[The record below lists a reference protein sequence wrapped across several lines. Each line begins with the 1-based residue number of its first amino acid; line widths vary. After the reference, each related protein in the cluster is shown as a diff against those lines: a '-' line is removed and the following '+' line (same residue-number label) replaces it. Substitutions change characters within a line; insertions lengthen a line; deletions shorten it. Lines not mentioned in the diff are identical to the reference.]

1 MVDRLVININRCSR
15 LNNLPI
21 IHNEN
26 PVTHS
31 QGFLLVVCDKDKGN
45 AQTLLQFPQLILH
58 VRTQLQIQSRQRLIQ
73 QNDPWLIN
81 DCPRNGYTL
90 ALAARQFANRTA
102 LKTFQLNHFQHFCN
116 PLLNFFFINLAQTQR
131 KGNIFKNIH
140 MRKQC
145 IGLKNRV
152 NVSFISRNI
161 IDADAIKKNIP
172 VCRVQK
178 TGNNVQNR

>member
-1 MVDRLVININRCSR
+1 MVDGLVINIDRRPR
-15 LNNLPI
+15 LNNLAI

-26 PVTHS
+26 PVAHS
-31 QGFLLVVCDKDKGN
+31 QGFFLVVRDKDKGN

-58 VRTQLQIQSRQRLIQ
+58 VRAQLQIQSRQRLIQ
-73 QNDPWLIN
+73 QNNPRLIN
-81 DCPRNGYTL
+81 DCPRDGYTL
-90 ALAARQFANRTA
+90 ALTARQFTNRTA
-102 LKTFQLNHFQHFCN
+102 LKAFQLNHFQHFCN

-131 KGNIFKNIH
+131 EGNIFKNIH

-145 IGLKNRV
+145 IGLKHRMD
-152 NVSFISRNI
+152 VSFIGGNI

-178 TGNNVQNR
+178 TGNNV

>member
-1 MVDRLVININRCSR
+1 MINRLVINIDRRPR
-15 LNNLPI
+15 LNNFTV

-26 PVTHS
+26 PVAHS
-31 QGFLLVVCDKDKGN
+31 QGFLLVVRDKDKSN

-58 VRTQLQIQSRQRLIQ
+58 ICTQLQIQSRQRLIQ
-73 QNDPWLIN
+73 QNDPRLIN
-81 DCPRNGYTL
+81 DCPRDGYTL
-90 ALAARQFANRTA
+90 ALTARQFANRTA
-102 LKTFQLNHFQHFCN
+102 LKTFQLNHFQYFGN

-131 KGNIFKNIH
+131 KGHIFKNIH

-152 NVSFISRNI
+152 DVSFISWNI

-172 VCRVQK
+172 VRRVQK
-178 TGNNVQNR
+178 SSNDVQNR